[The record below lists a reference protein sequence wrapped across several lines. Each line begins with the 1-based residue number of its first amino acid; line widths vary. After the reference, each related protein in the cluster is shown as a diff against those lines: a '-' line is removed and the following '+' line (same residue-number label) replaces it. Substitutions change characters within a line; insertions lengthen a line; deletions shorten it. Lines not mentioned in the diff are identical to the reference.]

1 MPQNSGLTTKL
12 ERREQRMVN
21 ASKSYQEF
29 LITSLKDPEQAVA
42 YLNAALEEDEQ
53 LSEAENYS
61 LFLIA
66 LRNVAEAWGFSHLA
80 TSTNLDRSGI
90 YKMLSKE
97 GNPRISSLRSLLDSM
112 GLRLAITLKNDQAA

>member
-1 MPQNSGLTTKL
+1 
-12 ERREQRMVN
+12 MVK

-53 LSEAENYS
+53 ISEAENYT
-61 LFLIA
+61 LFLVA
-66 LRNVAEAWGFSHLA
+66 LGNVAEAWGFRHLA
-80 TSTNLDRSGI
+80 NITNLDRSGI

-97 GNPRISSLRSLLDSM
+97 GNPRISSLKSLLDSM